1 MSMNDAFPTD
11 RRGNW
16 AESAQQWQQAMTFIN
31 KATSALSISQ
41 MIIPLEDLLDLLL
54 DAALSATQQEA
65 RLSEIGRSFAQRW
78 NQVAEHTIS
87 GETKKNSQKI
97 LMDRT
102 YDLGGGRV
110 SFGRELAEIFWAAL
124 ADLDNDRPTTEA
136 TDLFP
141 AYESVRPFLRVMA
154 TRWGETCLPVIAFSP
169 LVDEEWAVLLADLN
183 RMIDLALQI
192 EGVLILWLIGSFVTD
207 ASGRRTLR
215 PRLSYGPPPQGTRAK
230 QLKFILGTNY
240 YYEIKALQAL
250 GRVERRR
257 HLRATEEMTAHW
269 SKHRVT
275 IQLAAD
281 ANNYELFHQADLA
294 DLEVEISHRIVMAET
309 APQLDRTAVVQPRAR
324 EKPRPTIEPAVTEA
338 PTPEAMPVER
348 AEISAEADP
357 KRDAEELRR
366 KGALVKAYDVAL
378 AKKYLLASTMLDNSS
393 VDVWLELA
401 DMSVK
406 EEEKAWFRKEA
417 QRLLGRSPGSSKT

>member
-54 DAALSATQQEA
+54 DAALSATQQET
-65 RLSEIGRSFAQRW
+65 RLSEIKRSFAQRW

-102 YDLGGGRV
+102 YDLGGGKV

-141 AYESVRPFLRVMA
+141 AYEPVRPFLRVMA
-154 TRWGETCLPVIAFSP
+154 TRWGETYLPVIAFSP
-169 LVDEEWAVLLADLN
+169 LADEEWAVLLADLN

-207 ASGRRTLR
+207 AWGRRTLQ

-240 YYEIKALQAL
+240 YEIKALQAS

-257 HLRATEEMTAHW
+257 HLRATEEMTSHW

-366 KGALVKAYDVAL
+366 KGALVKAYDVSL

-401 DMSVK
+401 DMSDK

>member
-16 AESAQQWQQAMTFIN
+16 AEGAQQWQQAMAWIN

-41 MIIPLEDLLDLLL
+41 MMMPLEDLLDLLL
-54 DAALSATQQEA
+54 DAVLSAAQQET
-65 RLSEIGRSFAQRW
+65 RLSEIRRSFAQRW
-78 NQVAEHTIS
+78 NQVAEQTIS

-102 YDLGGGRV
+102 YDLGGGTV
-110 SFGRELAEIFWAAL
+110 SFGRELAEIFGAAL

-136 TDLFP
+136 KDLFP
-141 AYESVRPFLRVMA
+141 VYESVRPFLRVMA
-154 TRWGETCLPVIAFSP
+154 TRWGETYLPIVTFSP
-169 LVDEEWAVLLADLN
+169 LADEEWAVLLADLN
-183 RMIDLALQI
+183 RVIDLALQI

-207 ASGRRTLR
+207 ASGRRTLW

-230 QLKFILGTNY
+230 QLKIILGTNY
-240 YYEIKALQAL
+240 YGKVLQAS
-250 GRVERRR
+250 GRVEKRR
-257 HLRATEEMTAHW
+257 HLRATEEITAHW
-269 SKHRVT
+269 SRHRVT

-281 ANNYELFHQADLA
+281 VNDYEFFNRADLA
-294 DLEVEISHRIVMAET
+294 NLEAEISQRIVMAEA
-309 APQLDRTAVVQPRAR
+309 APQRDRTAVVQPGAK
-324 EKPRPTIEPAVTEA
+324 EKPRPTVTPEVAEA
-338 PTPEAMPVER
+338 PRPKTMPVER
-348 AEISAEADP
+348 GEVSAEADP
-357 KRDAEELRR
+357 ERDAEELRR
-366 KGALVKAYDVAL
+366 KGALVKAYDMAL

-401 DMSVK
+401 DMSDK

-417 QRLLGRSPGSSKT
+417 QRLLSR

>member
-1 MSMNDAFPTD
+1 
-11 RRGNW
+11 
-16 AESAQQWQQAMTFIN
+16 MTFIN

-54 DAALSATQQEA
+54 DAALSATQQET
-65 RLSEIGRSFAQRW
+65 RLSEIRRSFAQRW

-87 GETKKNSQKI
+87 GETKRNSQKI

-102 YDLGGGRV
+102 YDLGGGTV

-141 AYESVRPFLRVMA
+141 VYGSVRPFLRVMA
-154 TRWGETCLPVIAFSP
+154 TRWGETYLPVIAFSP
-169 LVDEEWAVLLADLN
+169 LADEEWAVLLADLN

-215 PRLSYGPPPQGTRAK
+215 PRISYGPPPQGTRAK

-240 YYEIKALQAL
+240 YEIKALQASA
-250 GRVERRR
+250 RADRRR
-257 HLRATEEMTAHW
+257 LRATEEVTARW

-275 IQLAAD
+275 IQLATDAD
-281 ANNYELFHQADLA
+281 AYELFNQADLA
-294 DLEVEISHRIVMAET
+294 DLEADISHRTVMAEA
-309 APQLDRTAVVQPRAR
+309 APQRDRTAVVQPRAR
-324 EKPRPTIEPAVTEA
+324 EEPRPTVGFAVTEA
-338 PTPEAMPVER
+338 PRPEAMSAER
-348 AEISAEADP
+348 GEISVEADP

-366 KGALVKAYDVAL
+366 KGALAKAYDMAL
-378 AKKYLLASTMLDNSS
+378 AKKYFLASTMLDNSS

-401 DMSVK
+401 DMSGN
-406 EEEKAWFRKEA
+406 EGEKTWFRKEA
-417 QRLLGRSPGSSKT
+417 QRLLGR

>member
-16 AESAQQWQQAMTFIN
+16 AEGAQQWQQAMAWIN

-41 MIIPLEDLLDLLL
+41 MMMPLEDLLDLLL
-54 DAALSATQQEA
+54 DAVLSAAQQET
-65 RLSEIGRSFAQRW
+65 RLSEIRRSFAQRW
-78 NQVAEHTIS
+78 NQVAEQTIS

-102 YDLGGGRV
+102 YDLGGGTV
-110 SFGRELAEIFWAAL
+110 SFGRELAEIFGAAL

-136 TDLFP
+136 KDLFP
-141 AYESVRPFLRVMA
+141 VYESVRPFLRVMA
-154 TRWGETCLPVIAFSP
+154 TRWGETYLPIVAFSP
-169 LVDEEWAVLLADLN
+169 LADEEWAVLLADLN
-183 RMIDLALQI
+183 RVIDLALQI

-207 ASGRRTLR
+207 ASGRRTLW

-230 QLKFILGTNY
+230 QLKIILGTNY
-240 YYEIKALQAL
+240 YGKVLQAS
-250 GRVERRR
+250 GRVEKRR
-257 HLRATEEMTAHW
+257 HLRATEEITAHW
-269 SKHRVT
+269 SRHRVT

-281 ANNYELFHQADLA
+281 VNDYEFFNRADLA
-294 DLEVEISHRIVMAET
+294 NLEAEISQRIVMAEA
-309 APQLDRTAVVQPRAR
+309 APQRDRTAVVQPGAK
-324 EKPRPTIEPAVTEA
+324 EKPRPTVTPEVAEA
-338 PTPEAMPVER
+338 PRPKTMPVER
-348 AEISAEADP
+348 GEVSAEADP
-357 KRDAEELRR
+357 ERDAEELRR
-366 KGALVKAYDVAL
+366 KGALVKAYDMAL

-401 DMSVK
+401 DMSDK

-417 QRLLGRSPGSSKT
+417 QRLLSR

>member
-11 RRGNW
+11 WRGNW
-16 AESAQQWQQAMTFIN
+16 AEGAQQWQQAMTFIA

-54 DAALSATQQEA
+54 DAALSATQQET
-65 RLSEIGRSFAQRW
+65 RLSEIRRSFAQRW

-87 GETKKNSQKI
+87 GETKRNSQKI

-102 YDLGGGRV
+102 YDLGGGTV

-141 AYESVRPFLRVMA
+141 VYGSVRPFLRVMA
-154 TRWGETCLPVIAFSP
+154 TRWGETYLPVIAFSP
-169 LVDEEWAVLLADLN
+169 LADEEWAVLLVDLN

-192 EGVLILWLIGSFVTD
+192 EGVLILWLVGSFVTD

-215 PRLSYGPPPQGTRAK
+215 PRISYGPPPQGTRAK

-240 YYEIKALQAL
+240 YEIKALQAS
-250 GRVERRR
+250 GRPDRRR
-257 HLRATEEMTAHW
+257 LRATEEMTAHW

-275 IQLAAD
+275 IQLATDAD
-281 ANNYELFHQADLA
+281 AYELFNQADLA
-294 DLEVEISHRIVMAET
+294 DLEADISHRTVMAEA
-309 APQLDRTAVVQPRAR
+309 APQRDRTAVVQPRAR
-324 EKPRPTIEPAVTEA
+324 EEPRPAVGFAVTEA
-338 PTPEAMPVER
+338 PRPEAMSAER
-348 AEISAEADP
+348 GEISVEADP
-357 KRDAEELRR
+357 RRDAEELRR
-366 KGALVKAYDVAL
+366 KGALAKAYDMAL
-378 AKKYLLASTMLDNSS
+378 ARKYLLASTMLDNSS

-401 DMSVK
+401 DMSGN
-406 EEEKAWFRKEA
+406 EEEKTWFRKEA
-417 QRLLGRSPGSSKT
+417 QRLLGR